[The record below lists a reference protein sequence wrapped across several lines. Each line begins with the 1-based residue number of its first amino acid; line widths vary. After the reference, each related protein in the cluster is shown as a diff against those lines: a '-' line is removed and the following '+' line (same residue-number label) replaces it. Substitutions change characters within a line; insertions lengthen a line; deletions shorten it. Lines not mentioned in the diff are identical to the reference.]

1 MQVHERLKDLL
12 RPTGEEDL
20 MRVRYPRPRWQITP
34 WQGAACAAVLLAVMA
49 LWWAWPRPSV
59 ESTAAVSAA
68 DLVTTVPAPL
78 AEETTASEA
87 PREREIVVSVVG
99 RIERPG
105 LIRLPP
111 GSRVADALDAAV
123 PHGDANTLVLNLARR
138 LNDGE
143 QIHVPGPGEDVA
155 QAPGVVGAPEPGGGV
170 GGAGGAGTVSLNSAS
185 VQELMELDGVGEV
198 TARAIVDY
206 RESHGG
212 FSEVDQLQEVRGI
225 GPAKFA
231 ALKDRVVP

>member
-34 WQGAACAAVLLAVMA
+34 RQGAACAAVLLAAVV

-59 ESTAAVSAA
+59 EPTAVSAA
-68 DLVTTVPAPL
+68 DLVTAVPAPL
-78 AEETTASEA
+78 TEETATSE
-87 PREREIVVSVVG
+87 PPGEREIVVSVVG
-99 RIERPG
+99 RVERPG

-123 PHGDANTLVLNLARR
+123 PHGDANTLALNLAR
-138 LNDGE
+138 LLSDGE

-155 QAPGVVGAPEPGGGV
+155 QALGAAGAPAPG
-170 GGAGGAGTVSLNSAS
+170 GGAGGAGKVSLNSANA
-185 VQELMELDGVGEV
+185 QELMELDGVGEV

-206 RESHGG
+206 REAHGG

>member
-1 MQVHERLKDLL
+1 
-12 RPTGEEDL
+12 

-34 WQGAACAAVLLAVMA
+34 RQGAACAAVLLAAVA
-49 LWWAWPRPSV
+49 LWLAWPRPSV
-59 ESTAAVSAA
+59 EPTAAISAEG
-68 DLVTTVPAPL
+68 LVTAVPAPL
-78 AEETTASEA
+78 TEETTASE
-87 PREREIVVSVVG
+87 PSGEREIVVSVVG
-99 RIERPG
+99 RVERPG

-123 PHGDANTLVLNLARR
+123 PHGDANTLALNLAR
-138 LNDGE
+138 LLSDGE
-143 QIHVPGPGEDVA
+143 QIHVPGPGEDVV
-155 QAPGVVGAPEPGGGV
+155 QAPGAVGAPAPG
-170 GGAGGAGTVSLNSAS
+170 GGAGGGGGAGKVSLNSAS
-185 VQELMELDGVGEV
+185 AQELMELDGVGEV

-206 RESHGG
+206 REAHGG

>member
-1 MQVHERLKDLL
+1 MQVRERLKDLL

-34 WQGAACAAVLLAVMA
+34 LQGAACAAMLLAAVA

-59 ESTAAVSAA
+59 EPTAVSAA
-68 DLVTTVPAPL
+68 DLVTAVPAPL
-78 AEETTASEA
+78 AEETATSE
-87 PREREIVVSVVG
+87 PPGEREIVVSVVG
-99 RIERPG
+99 RVERPG

-123 PHGDANTLVLNLARR
+123 PHGDANTLALNLAR
-138 LNDGE
+138 LLSDGE

-155 QAPGVVGAPEPGGGV
+155 QAPGAAGAPVPGGGV
-170 GGAGGAGTVSLNSAS
+170 GGAGGAGKVSLNSAS
-185 VQELMELDGVGEV
+185 AQELMELDGVGEV

-206 RESHGG
+206 REAHGG
-212 FSEVDQLQEVRGI
+212 FSKVDQLQEVRGI